1 MKHRKYSGNILKSAT
16 SGAFLKTRLN
26 INAKYSGND
35 LIGWQKSKI
44 KFKKNSKIL
53 DIGCGDGAQS
63 KFIYEKLSKNGYLT
77 SVDYSQSSISSL
89 SEKINSINFRCI
101 EANMDRFNKYMNGK
115 YDLIH
120 SSYAIYYS
128 SNPKKLLQECYK
140 RLNKNG
146 KIIITV
152 PCFPHTLVEETNLIN
167 KIPLNVIQSLNF
179 YKEILL
185 PFIQRKFTKIKINKF
200 KNILK
205 ISNKKDFLNI
215 YRATTY
221 YNKNTERSIL
231 EKFDFSF
238 KKLGYFKIEK
248 NARMITCQK

>member
-1 MKHRKYSGNILKSAT
+1 
-16 SGAFLKTRLN
+16 
-26 INAKYSGND
+26 
-35 LIGWQKSKI
+35 
-44 KFKKNSKIL
+44 
-53 DIGCGDGAQS
+53 
-63 KFIYEKLSKNGYLT
+63 
-77 SVDYSQSSISSL
+77 
-89 SEKINSINFRCI
+89 
-101 EANMDRFNKYMNGK
+101 MDRFNKYMNGK

-120 SSYAIYYS
+120 SSYSIYYS

-167 KIPLNVIQSLNF
+167 KIPLNVIQSINF

-221 YNKNTERSIL
+221 YNKNTEKSIYEL
-231 EKFDFSF
+231 ISLSDPHNLKKTIFIYPEGIITSIYLRDLKFFRDIFG
-238 KKLGYFKIEK
+238 L
-248 NARMITCQK
+248 AP